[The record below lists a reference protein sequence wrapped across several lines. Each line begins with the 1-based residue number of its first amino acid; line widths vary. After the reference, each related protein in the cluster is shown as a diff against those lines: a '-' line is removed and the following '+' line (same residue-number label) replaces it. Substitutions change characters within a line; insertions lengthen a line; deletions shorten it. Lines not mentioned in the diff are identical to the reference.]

1 MSNIEQI
8 KTQAR
13 ERVWKSI
20 AQSGQSISTIPPEEL
35 ETLVNALLDGVMV
48 LIDESLED
56 AGLPGR
62 SDIAGADILS
72 SDEQILWE
80 GRPFLSILTHYQ
92 ITTERV
98 RIIHGLLGKDRDDIE
113 LIRIQDID
121 FQQSMTE
128 RMLGVGDILIRSA
141 DPSLPETRLN
151 NVKHPEEV
159 HETLRRAMLNARK
172 RFRYSVQEEM

>member
-8 KTQAR
+8 KIKAR
-13 ERVWKSI
+13 ERIWKSI
-20 AQSGQSISTIPPEEL
+20 AQSGVPIASIPQNEL

-62 SDIAGADILS
+62 SEDALAGALE
-72 SDEQILWE
+72 SDERILWE
-80 GRPFLSILTHYQ
+80 GRPFLSIFTRYQ

-98 RIIHGLLGKDRDDIE
+98 RIVRGLLGKDRDDIE

-121 FQQSMTE
+121 FKQNVTE
-128 RMLGVGDILIRSA
+128 RALGVGDIIIRSA
-141 DPSLPETRLN
+141 DPSMPKAVLN
-151 NVKHPEEV
+151 NIKDPEQV

>member
-8 KTQAR
+8 KTKAR

-20 AQSGQSISTIPPEEL
+20 AQSGQSISSMPPEEL
-35 ETLVNALLDGVMV
+35 EALINAMLDGAMV
-48 LIDESLED
+48 LIDGSLED

-62 SDIAGADILS
+62 QEDATAALLE
-72 SDEQILWE
+72 SDERILWE
-80 GRPFLSILTHYQ
+80 GRPFLSFLSYYQ

-98 RIIHGLLGKDRDDIE
+98 RIIHGLLGKNRDDIE
-113 LIRIQDID
+113 LVRIQDID
-121 FQQSMTE
+121 LKQSITE
-128 RMLGVGDILIRSA
+128 RALGVGDILINSA
-141 DPSLPETRLN
+141 DPTLPETRLN

-159 HETLRRAMLNARK
+159 HEILRRAMLNARK

>member
-1 MSNIEQI
+1 MSIEQI
-8 KTQAR
+8 KTRAR
-13 ERVWKSI
+13 ERIWKSI
-20 AQSGQSISTIPPEEL
+20 AQSGTPVTSIPQEEMD
-35 ETLVNALLDGVMV
+35 VIINAILDGVMV

-62 SDIAGADILS
+62 QELAADPALD
-72 SDEQILWE
+72 SDERILWE
-80 GRPFLSILTHYQ
+80 GRPFLSIVTHYE

-98 RIIHGLLGKDRDDIE
+98 RIIHGLLGRSRDDIE

-121 FQQSMTE
+121 FEQSVTE
-128 RMLGVGDILIRSA
+128 RALGIGDIVIRSA

-151 NVKHPEEV
+151 NVKEPEKV
-159 HETLRRAMLNARK
+159 HETLRRAMLQARK

>member
-20 AQSGQSISTIPPEEL
+20 AQSGQSISSMPPEEL
-35 ETLVNALLDGVMV
+35 ETLINAMLDGAMV

-62 SDIAGADILS
+62 QTDATDALLE
-72 SDEQILWE
+72 SDERILWE
-80 GRPFLSILTHYQ
+80 GRPFLSFLSYYQ

-98 RIIHGLLGKDRDDIE
+98 RIIHGLLGRSRDDIE
-113 LIRIQDID
+113 LVRIQDID
-121 FQQSMTE
+121 LKQSMTE
-128 RMLGVGDILIRSA
+128 RALGVGDILISSA
-141 DPSLPETRLN
+141 DPTLPETRLN

-159 HETLRRAMLNARK
+159 HEILRRAMLNARK